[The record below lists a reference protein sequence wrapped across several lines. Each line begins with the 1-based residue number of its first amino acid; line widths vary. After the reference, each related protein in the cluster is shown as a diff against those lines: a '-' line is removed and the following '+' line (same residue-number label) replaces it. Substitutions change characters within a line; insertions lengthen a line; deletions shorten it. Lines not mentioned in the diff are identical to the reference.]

1 MFKSFHAARRT
12 AHPVAMRM
20 LVRLAALFCG
30 FAPTV
35 SAQVSGSFF
44 PYHVGDRWVYTLDG
58 TTAGGP
64 LASADTLAGATVEWT
79 VLDVRTSASADTI
92 SVRAER
98 RAGGSTVVATC
109 RLLRGRTGSSFLSA
123 TLRPYNS
130 LCTSRSGFPFG
141 TIGTTSY
148 PFLYGPTPIGLG
160 TVDVGGITYAVETA
174 RGQFFNSYQSP
185 PRPPFAV
192 TSTKVESVLA
202 AGIGIVE
209 TTVIES
215 HNENSVP
222 FNRDTLRVRLVGA
235 VVGGQTYGRIDP
247 VASEAGPSSSALSV
261 HVGPNPARGTATV
274 RVGGASGETTLRV
287 VDVRGRV
294 VREMEVAAGAS
305 STVLDLGGL
314 APGVYGVRVE
324 GGGSVAVAR
333 LVVVR

>member
-1 MFKSFHAARRT
+1 
-12 AHPVAMRM
+12 MRP
-20 LVRLAALFCG
+20 LACLAVLLCG
-30 FAPTV
+30 LAPTV
-35 SAQVSGSFF
+35 SAQASGDFF

-58 TTAGGP
+58 TTAVGP

-98 RAGGSTVVATC
+98 RAGGSTVMATC
-109 RLLRGRTGSSFLSA
+109 RLLRRRTESSFLSA
-123 TLRPYNS
+123 TLPPYNS
-130 LCTSRSGFPFG
+130 LCRSRSGFPFG

-174 RGQFFNSYQSP
+174 RGQFVNSYQSP
-185 PRPPFAV
+185 PRPPFAF

-222 FNRDTLRVRLVGA
+222 FNRDTLRVHLVGA

-247 VASEAGPSSSALSV
+247 VASEAGPAVSALSV
-261 HVGPNPARGTATV
+261 RIGPNPARRATTV
-274 RVGGASGETTLRV
+274 QVGGAVSETVLRV
-287 VDVRGRV
+287 IDIRGRV
-294 VREMEVAAGAS
+294 VRETVVAAGAS
-305 STVLDLGGL
+305 TVLDVTGL
-314 APGVYGVRVE
+314 APGVYSVWAEAAGD
-324 GGGSVAVAR
+324 VAVER